1 MLKRNTKK
9 TKSTVIE
16 PLKKRIPKWRRD
28 SKAIDK
34 FKFVHHF
41 LPHPEKKERA
51 KLLSFKFFGLYILL
65 IVCVMGIFRIL
76 PILAPGVLGY
86 ASSMNISDLLVNT
99 NKVRQENGLGEL
111 VINEQLS
118 KAAYKKAVHMFK
130 NDYWAHVAPDG
141 TEPWD
146 FILGEDYD
154 YVYAGENLAKNFSTS
169 EDVVKA
175 WMESPSHRDN
185 LLNDHYREIGFAVVN
200 GTLNGFETTLVV
212 QMFGQPKDMSHLA
225 NKEDSAKVLKE
236 ISSQAVTT
244 VAGDSAPKKSN
255 SLVVENI
262 PAIDASK
269 VTTYLSI
276 GLAGFVLGLLVLD
289 IWYSHKKSIYKFTGH
304 TFAHILVLGVVLLS
318 IWFIL
323 QPGLIL

>member
-1 MLKRNTKK
+1 MLKGKGTK
-9 TKSTVIE
+9 TKTTVIE
-16 PLKKRIPKWRRD
+16 PLKKRVPKWRKD

-51 KLLSFKFFGLYILL
+51 KLLSFKFFGLYIIL
-65 IVCVMGIFRIL
+65 IVFVMGLFRLL
-76 PILAPGVLGY
+76 PVVAPGVLGY
-86 ASSMNISDLLVNT
+86 ASSMDVKDLLSDT

-118 KAAYKKAVHMFK
+118 KAAHAKAVHMFE
-130 NDYWAHVAPDG
+130 NDYWAHVSPDG
-141 TEPWD
+141 KEPWD
-146 FILGEDYD
+146 FILGENYD
-154 YVYAGENLAKNFSTS
+154 YVYAGENLAKNFSNPD
-169 EDVVKA
+169 DVVKA

-185 LLNDHYREIGFAVVN
+185 LLNSHYREIGFAVVN

-225 NKEDSAKVLKE
+225 TKVDSEKVLKE
-236 ISSQAVTT
+236 ISTKGVTT
-244 VAGDSAPKKSN
+244 VADANSPAQVR
-255 SLVVENI
+255 SLVVENKPLLDI
-262 PAIDASK
+262 TK

-289 IWYSHKKSIYKFTGH
+289 IWYSSKKRIFKFTGH
-304 TFAHILVLGVVLLS
+304 TFAHVLVVVMAIAS
-318 IWFIL
+318 IWFVL
-323 QPGLIL
+323 TPGLIL